1 MSELIDIQK
10 ILNDDSGSF
19 STLEY
24 QLAERVEK
32 DEQQRDVAIERA
44 AHWKDQHDKAM
55 QYGKRMEHERDEA
68 RAALRRCNDREN
80 ERSRNMEES
89 CPKHHGCLPDKC
101 GNCEADND

>member
-1 MSELIDIQK
+1 MSELVDIQK

-32 DEQQRDVAIERA
+32 AEQQRDIAIERA

-55 QYGKRMEHERDEA
+55 QYGKSIEQERDEA
-68 RAALRRCNDREN
+68 IELLREIKEHLDDSKETAIYSLHKLIS
-80 ERSRNMEES
+80 E
-89 CPKHHGCLPDKC
+89 KV
-101 GNCEADND
+101 EAYDE

>member
-1 MSELIDIQK
+1 MNELIDIQK

-32 DEQQRDVAIERA
+32 DEQQRDEAIERA

-55 QYGKRMEHERDEA
+55 VDGKRMERERDEA
-68 RAALRRCNDREN
+68 LAALHLIEVRGRTGATAQQLSNVAFEA
-80 ERSRNMEES
+80 
-89 CPKHHGCLPDKC
+89 L
-101 GNCEADND
+101 EADNE